1 MSLLMSLFMVLA
13 FVIQC
18 IGLFIIMAKIEI
30 LQAMLLK
37 IQANDLERM
46 IEERKKRGE

>member
-1 MSLLMSLFMVLA
+1 MSLFMVMA

-18 IGLFIIMAKIEI
+18 IGLYMIMIRLDLI
-30 LQAMLLK
+30 QATLLK

-46 IEERKKRGE
+46 IEERKKPCE